1 MDVVFK
7 KVRNIF
13 LSPPKSKK
21 FFIKIWSRSSFI
33 LKEYIGLRF
42 RVYQGKRFINLT
54 VTDEMVGHRF
64 GEFSPTRVRHEYKK
78 KRLNK

>member
-1 MDVVFK
+1 MDNLFK
-7 KVRNIF
+7 KVNKIL

-21 FFIKIWSRSSFI
+21 FFIKTWSRSSFI

-54 VTDEMVGHRF
+54 IIDEMVGHRF
-64 GEFSPTRVRHEYKK
+64 GEFAPTRVRHEYKK
-78 KRLNK
+78 KRSK

>member
-1 MDVVFK
+1 MDIVLK
-7 KVRNIF
+7 KVSKIL

-33 LKEYIGLRF
+33 LKEYVGLRF

-54 VTDEMVGHRF
+54 VIDEMVGNRF
-64 GEFSPTRVRHEYKK
+64 GEFAPTRVRHEYKK
-78 KRLNK
+78 KRK